1 MNVCPDN
8 INPRNN
14 TNIHRL
20 QVGEKEEDP
29 DWDAP
34 NTASSWHW
42 PNWSTNLEFSLS
54 KCFLLGQFNMA
65 NATEWKYELVK
76 ITVRS
81 PQKKTLMVVEL
92 ISASLWGCLACECII
107 IGMTGRYPAK
117 RLHCCGG
124 GLPWFVASI
133 TQTRA
138 LTWDVTAV
146 SATCWGSV
154 GQHQRQ
160 LLAFLFSSFV
170 QPGQHQILYTILT
183 FHTNSQKPRTMCWRM
198 TERHRQK
205 QIACKGLSYI
215 VNFFKVTNFQKS
227 NKATTQII

>member
-8 INPRNN
+8 INPRNY

-65 NATEWKYELVK
+65 KATEWKYDLVK

-107 IGMTGRYPAK
+107 IGMTGQYPAQ

-154 GQHQRQ
+154 GQHQLQHLCHHQVNPPSWSAAPKGNPSAHHVTKITSTWAWADHCDSVSASCWGDHSGQ
-160 LLAFLFSSFV
+160 LL
-170 QPGQHQILYTILT
+170 
-183 FHTNSQKPRTMCWRM
+183 
-198 TERHRQK
+198 
-205 QIACKGLSYI
+205 
-215 VNFFKVTNFQKS
+215 
-227 NKATTQII
+227 